1 MIALML
7 HSQEKYPEAK
17 QVYQR
22 ILAIDPRA
30 VVAANNLAYLYADEG
45 ENLDEAL
52 SLAQSAKSARPH
64 DADVNDTLGLVYLRR
79 DLPALAKEPLEQ
91 SVKAKPRNAL
101 YQYHLGLTYLK
112 LGDTAKGRAALER
125 ALELEPSFAKA
136 AEVRKALAEVR

>member
-1 MIALML
+1 MRFDDARKSYDRLIALRPNDVPAHSMIALML

-45 ENLDEAL
+45 ENLDVAL

-79 DLPALAKEPLEQ
+79 DLPALDKEPLEQ

-101 YQYHLGLTYLK
+101 YQYHLGLCI
-112 LGDTAKGRAALER
+112 
-125 ALELEPSFAKA
+125 
-136 AEVRKALAEVR
+136 